1 MTDAQAILEI
11 DVSSAPKLFPG
22 DKKAINAKFR
32 TLVLDWHPDHNTA
45 PNARSVYEHV
55 VKLRKIALDLLSATA
70 APKPTSPLASRE
82 YVTEKGA
89 KSRFSYLRQHS
100 GDLGDI
106 LVGNQTIVYEIG
118 RDYRDVADAE
128 ILQVSGITY
137 ADDKMR
143 NEMSRYHPAL
153 KRSLVLADKTVL
165 FYERPADCVLLEDLK
180 GFLGGKIAPVHVAWI
195 VSSLMNMVCYLHWV
209 KLVHGAI
216 SLDTVLVCPAKHSI
230 ILVGGWG
237 YATPSG
243 QRPVMLPRR
252 TTSLVPRLMVKGET
266 VSTKVDIDLVKDI
279 AQDLLGAP
287 GGTGLHLDK
296 SIPRPLIDWTL
307 SPSTD
312 DAVDEY
318 SGWTSTL
325 NAAFGKRKF
334 VEMSVS
340 PKSVYNN

>member
-1 MTDAQAILEI
+1 MTDAQAILSI
-11 DVSSAPKLFPG
+11 DLSSATKLFPG
-22 DKKAINAKFR
+22 DKKAVNSHFR
-32 TLVLDWHPDHNTA
+32 TLVSKWHPDHNTE

-55 VKLRKIALDLLSATA
+55 VKLRNIALDLLKGNA
-70 APKPTSPLASRE
+70 APKAGSTLLNRE
-82 YVTEKGA
+82 YTTKDGA
-89 KSRFSYLRQHS
+89 KSRFSYLRLHP

-106 LVGNQTIVYEIG
+106 LIGTRTLTYEIG
-118 RDYRDVADAE
+118 DDYEDVAEAE
-128 ILQVSGITY
+128 ILRAGNLAY

-143 NEMSRYHPAL
+143 NEMQRYLPTL
-153 KRSLVLADKTVL
+153 KRSLKIGDKTVL
-165 FYERPADCVLLEDLK
+165 FYDRPADCVLLEDLK
-180 GFLGGKIAPVHVAWI
+180 TFLGGKVAPVHVAWI
-195 VSSLMNMVCYLHWV
+195 VSSLMNMVCYLNWA

-237 YATPSG
+237 YATVAG
-243 QRPVMLPRR
+243 DRPVLLPRR
-252 TTSLVPRLMVKGET
+252 TMSLIPRLIVKGET
-266 VSTKVDIDLVKDI
+266 VSTKVDIDLIKDI

-307 SPSTD
+307 SPSSD
-312 DAVDEY
+312 DAIDEY
-318 SGWTSTL
+318 GVWTNTL

-340 PKSVYNN
+340 PNSVYNL

>member
-32 TLVLDWHPDHNTA
+32 TLVSDWHPDHNAA

-55 VKLRKIALDLLSATA
+55 VKLRKIALDLLSASA
-70 APKPTSPLASRE
+70 APKSATPLASRE
-82 YVTEKGA
+82 YVTEEGA

-118 RDYRDVADAE
+118 RDYRDVAEAE
-128 ILQVSGITY
+128 ILRVSSLAY

-165 FYERPADCVLLEDLK
+165 FYERPADCVLLADLK
-180 GFLGGKIAPVHVAWI
+180 GFLGGKIVPVHVAWI
-195 VSSLMNMVCYLHWV
+195 VSSLMNMVCYLHWA

-216 SLDTVLVCPAKHSI
+216 SLDTILVCPAKHSVV
-230 ILVGGWG
+230 LVGGWG
-237 YATPSG
+237 YATSSG

-266 VSTKVDIDLVKDI
+266 VSTKIDIDLVKDI

-296 SIPRPLIDWTL
+296 TIPRPLIDWTL

-340 PKSVYNN
+340 PKSVYTN

>member
-1 MTDAQAILEI
+1 MTDAQDILAIDL
-11 DVSSAPKLFPG
+11 SSAPKLFPG
-22 DKKAINAKFR
+22 KRKDVNAKFR
-32 TLVLDWHPDHNTA
+32 TLVSDWHPDHNSA

-55 VKLRKIALDLLSATA
+55 LKLRKIALDLLSSSA
-70 APKPTSPLASRE
+70 APKPSSVLASRE

-89 KSRFSYLRQHS
+89 KSRFRYLRQHS

-106 LVGNQTIVYEIG
+106 LIGNQTVAYEIG
-118 RDYRDVADAE
+118 VDYRDVAEAE
-128 ILQVSGITY
+128 ILRAESLPY

-143 NEMSRYHPAL
+143 NEMKRYHPAL
-153 KRSLVLADKTVL
+153 KRSLVLSDKTVL
-165 FYERPADCVLLEDLK
+165 FYDRPADCVLLEDLK

-195 VSSLMNMVCYLHWV
+195 VSSLMNMVCYLDWA

-216 SLDTVLVCPAKHSI
+216 SMDSVLVCPAKHSI

-237 YATPSG
+237 YATTSG

-287 GGTGLHLDK
+287 GGTGLHFDK
-296 SIPRPLIDWTL
+296 TIPRPLIDWTL
-307 SPSTD
+307 TPSSD
-312 DAVDEY
+312 DAPYEY
-318 SGWTSTL
+318 SVWTNTL

-340 PKSVYNN
+340 PNSVYNT

>member
-1 MTDAQAILEI
+1 MTDAQAILAI

-22 DKKAINAKFR
+22 DRKAVNTKFR
-32 TLVLDWHPDHNTA
+32 ALVSDWHPDHNSA
-45 PNARSVYEHV
+45 QNARSVYEHV
-55 VKLRKIALDLLSATA
+55 IKLRKIALDLLSGN
-70 APKPTSPLASRE
+70 APLKPVTVLASRE
-82 YVTEKGA
+82 YVTEEGT
-89 KSRFSYLRQHS
+89 KSRFRYLRKHS

-106 LVGNQTIVYEIG
+106 LIGNRSVAYEISA
-118 RDYRDVADAE
+118 DYRDVAEAE
-128 ILQVSGITY
+128 ILRVGKLSY

-143 NEMSRYHPAL
+143 NEMTRYHPAL
-153 KRSLVLADKTVL
+153 KRSLVLDDKTVL
-165 FYERPADCVLLEDLK
+165 FYDRPADCVLLEDLK

-195 VSSLMNMVCYLHWV
+195 VSSLMNMVCYLDWA

-216 SLDTVLVCPAKHSI
+216 SLDTVLVCPAMHSV

-237 YATPSG
+237 YATSTG
-243 QRPVMLPRR
+243 QRPVLLPRR
-252 TTSLVPRLMVKGET
+252 TTSLVPRLMVKGEV

-318 SGWTSTL
+318 SVWTNAL

-340 PKSVYNN
+340 PKSVYTN

>member
-32 TLVLDWHPDHNTA
+32 TLVSDWHPDHNNA

-55 VKLRKIALDLLSATA
+55 VKLRKIALDLLSASA
-70 APKPTSPLASRE
+70 APKSASPLASRE
-82 YVTEKGA
+82 YVTEEGA

-118 RDYRDVADAE
+118 RDYLDVAEAE
-128 ILQVSGITY
+128 ILRVSSLAY

-143 NEMSRYHPAL
+143 NEMSRYHPTL

-165 FYERPADCVLLEDLK
+165 FFQRPADCVLLEDLK

-195 VSSLMNMVCYLHWV
+195 VSSLMNMVCYLHWA

-216 SLDTVLVCPAKHSI
+216 SLDTILVCPAKHSVV
-230 ILVGGWG
+230 LVGGWG
-237 YATPSG
+237 YATASG

-266 VSTKVDIDLVKDI
+266 VSTKIDIDLVKDI

-296 SIPRPLIDWTL
+296 TIPRPLIDWTL

-340 PKSVYNN
+340 PKSVYTN

>member
-1 MTDAQAILEI
+1 MTDAQAILAI
-11 DVSSAPKLFPG
+11 DISSAPQLFPG

-32 TLVLDWHPDHNTA
+32 TLVSNWHPDHNDT

-55 VKLRKIALDLLSATA
+55 VKLRKIALDLLSGSASPKTA
-70 APKPTSPLASRE
+70 STLANRE
-82 YVTEKGA
+82 YVTEEGA

-106 LVGNQTIVYEIG
+106 LLGNQTIVYEIG
-118 RDYRDVADAE
+118 RDYRDVAEAE
-128 ILQVSGITY
+128 ILRAGSFSY

-143 NEMSRYHPAL
+143 NEMARYHPSL
-153 KRSLVLADKTVL
+153 KRSLILADKTVL

-180 GFLGGKIAPVHVAWI
+180 GFLGGKVAPVHVAWI
-195 VSSLMNMVCYLHWV
+195 VSSLMNMVCYLDWA

-216 SLDTVLVCPAKHSI
+216 SLDTVLVCPAKHSVV
-230 ILVGGWG
+230 LVGGWG
-237 YATPSG
+237 YATPTG
-243 QRPVMLPRR
+243 QRPVLLPRR

-266 VSTKVDIDLVKDI
+266 VTTKVDIDLVKDI

-296 SIPRPLIDWTL
+296 TIPRPLIDWTL

-318 SGWTSTL
+318 NVWTNTL
-325 NAAFGKRKF
+325 NAAFGKRTF